1 MKSKSIH
8 LRLGCVGVVKTFR
21 YPPSVVP
28 MDAREFFLTE
38 LRDFCR
44 YESLRAEFDGFT
56 WDDSTFLRTAI
67 IRTQQGDTTA
77 WTDFTQ
83 RLLSRPKWAASVRQR
98 LESWGYLYF
107 DFANDNLIVGL
118 LPDGTIPFQPDDAEA
133 LLDCLSSVTVNLEVP
148 DEPPKRDRNSQ
159 IMYIEYKGDALS
171 GSARIGRVT
180 FSQSRKTIYYNDCKL
195 KSLKGYGY
203 KANYYDSANGGWYWV
218 SNCRS
223 DGQDTL
229 YPGTIEIDDDVRE
242 EYWTEIR
249 KLPDNVNQ
257 TSFRSEGKYSKR
269 RPQPEKPNH
278 PASGP
283 RS

>member
-8 LRLGCVGVVKTFR
+8 LRLGCVGVIKTFR

-118 LPDGTIPFQPDDAEA
+118 LPDGTTPFQPDDAEA

-148 DEPPKRDRNSQ
+148 DEPPKRCLLYTSPSPRDQR
-159 IMYIEYKGDALS
+159 
-171 GSARIGRVT
+171 GSRMP
-180 FSQSRKTIYYNDCKL
+180 S
-195 KSLKGYGY
+195 
-203 KANYYDSANGGWYWV
+203 SA
-218 SNCRS
+218 
-223 DGQDTL
+223 
-229 YPGTIEIDDDVRE
+229 
-242 EYWTEIR
+242 
-249 KLPDNVNQ
+249 
-257 TSFRSEGKYSKR
+257 
-269 RPQPEKPNH
+269 
-278 PASGP
+278 
-283 RS
+283 

>member
-1 MKSKSIH
+1 
-8 LRLGCVGVVKTFR
+8 
-21 YPPSVVP
+21 
-28 MDAREFFLTE
+28 MDAREFILTE
-38 LRDFCR
+38 LRNFCR

-56 WDDSTFLRTAI
+56 WDDNTFFRTAI
-67 IRTQQGDTTA
+67 IRTQQGDATA

-98 LESWGYLYF
+98 LESWGYLYY

-118 LPDGTIPFQPDDAEA
+118 LPEGTTPFQPDDAEA
-133 LLDCLSSVTVNLEVP
+133 LLACLKGAADDLEVP
-148 DEPPKRDRNSQ
+148 DELPKRDRHSQ
-159 IMYIEYKGDALS
+159 VMYIEYKGDALS
-171 GSARIGRVT
+171 GPARIGRVT
-180 FSQSRKTIYYNDCKL
+180 FSRSRKTIYYNDCKL
-195 KSLKGYGY
+195 QSLKGNGY
-203 KANYYDSANGGWYWV
+203 KANYYDSDNGGWYWV
-218 SNCRS
+218 SNCRA

-229 YPGTIEIDDDVRE
+229 YPGTIEIDGDVLE

-249 KLPDNVNQ
+249 KLPNNVNQ